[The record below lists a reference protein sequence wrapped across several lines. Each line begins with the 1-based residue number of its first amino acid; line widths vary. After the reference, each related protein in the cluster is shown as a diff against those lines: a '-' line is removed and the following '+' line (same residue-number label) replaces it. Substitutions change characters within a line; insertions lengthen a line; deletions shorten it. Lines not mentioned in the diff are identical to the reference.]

1 MVAPER
7 RSGVILL
14 DKPTGLTSNAAL
26 QQVRRMFDRIKA
38 GHTGTLDPLA
48 SGLLPICLGE
58 ATKFSQPLLESSKTY
73 QASLRLGWR
82 SSTGDAEG
90 ELCSGASPDFDD
102 ARLLSAVASL
112 TGEIEQIPPMHSA
125 IKVKGQALY
134 KLARKGISVERSSR
148 RVDILEF
155 EATRLS
161 GDSMEIRV
169 RCSKGTY
176 IRTLAEDL
184 GDRLGCGAYLTA
196 LRRVAIGPIDIADA
210 VSLDALERMPAA
222 QRAMQ
227 LRPIDLLLGEMPEVR
242 LNMADSKRLG
252 HGMRVDGLGGALPGQ
267 VRVYSE
273 AGDFLG
279 LGDLGDDGSLKPKRL
294 VSSAL

>member
-1 MVAPER
+1 
-7 RSGVILL
+7 
-14 DKPTGLTSNAAL
+14 
-26 QQVRRMFDRIKA
+26 MFDRIKA

-58 ATKFSQPLLESSKTY
+58 ATKFSQPLLESSKAY
-73 QASLRLGWR
+73 HACLRLGWR

-102 ARLLSAVASL
+102 ARLRSAVASL

-134 KLARKGISVERSSR
+134 TLARKGISIERSSR
-148 RVDILEF
+148 RVHILEF
-155 EATRLS
+155 DATRLS
-161 GDSMEIRV
+161 GDSLEIRV

-210 VSLDALERMPAA
+210 VSLDALERMSAA
-222 QRAMQ
+222 QRATQ

-242 LNMADSKRLG
+242 LSMADSKRLG
-252 HGMRVDGLGGALPGQ
+252 HGMRVDGLRAQPGQ

-279 LGDLGDDGSLKPKRL
+279 LGDLGGDGSLKPKRL